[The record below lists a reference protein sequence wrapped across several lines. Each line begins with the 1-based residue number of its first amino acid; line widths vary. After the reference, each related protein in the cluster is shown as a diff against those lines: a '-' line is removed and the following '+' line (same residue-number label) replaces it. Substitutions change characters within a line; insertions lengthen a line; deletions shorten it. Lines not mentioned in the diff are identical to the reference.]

1 VGVSMLTA
9 FLKPHHG
16 DHGRPKFVAY
26 TQVRIRSKP
35 TQVRIRSK
43 PFPGGNGIHT
53 VFHYSHVNPLLT
65 HYEDE

>member
-1 VGVSMLTA
+1 MLTV
-9 FLKPHHG
+9 FLKSHHG

-26 TQVRIRSKP
+26 

-65 HYEDE
+65 HYEEYFKRFEF